1 MMRSLDIGA
10 TGMVAQQMNVDV
22 ISNNIANMTTAGFKR
37 QRLEFQDLLYQDLRR
52 PGATSS
58 DTNTIVPTGI
68 QLGLG
73 VRPVATMR
81 SHEQGAILLTES
93 TLDLAIN
100 GEGFFQIELPNGE
113 TAYTRSGAFSLNADG
128 EIVTQQGYT
137 VQPGITV
144 PDNAVSIEVNDS
156 GEVLVKI
163 PGQVN
168 LQNVGQFDIANFV
181 NPAGLDAIGDTM
193 FLETEASG
201 GVTSGTP
208 NTENFGKIQQG
219 AIEQSNVNVVEE
231 ITRLIAAQRSYE
243 MNSNVISTSD
253 EMLNTVNQL
262 R

>member
-10 TGMVAQQMNVDV
+10 TGMTAQQMNVDV

-52 PGATSS
+52 PGAASS
-58 DTNTIVPTGI
+58 DAATIAPSGI

-73 VRPVATMR
+73 VRPVATVR
-81 SHEQGAILLTES
+81 QHQQGAILLTES
-93 TLDLAIN
+93 NLDMAIN
-100 GEGFFQIELPNGE
+100 GEGFFQIELPTGE
-113 TAYTRSGAFSLNADG
+113 TAYTRSGAFTLNGDG

-137 VQPGITV
+137 VLPSMTV
-144 PDNAVSIEVNDS
+144 PGDALSIDVNES
-156 GEVLVKI
+156 GEVWVKL

-168 LQNVGQFDIANFV
+168 LQNIGQIEIANFV

-201 GVTSGTP
+201 SVTTGTP
-208 NTENFGKIQQG
+208 GTDEFGKVQQG
-219 AIEQSNVNVVEE
+219 AIEQSNVNVVDE
-231 ITRLIAAQRSYE
+231 ITRLITAQRSYE

>member
-10 TGMVAQQMNVDV
+10 TGMLAQQMNVDV
-22 ISNNIANMTTAGFKR
+22 ISNNIANMTTSGFKR

-52 PGATSS
+52 PGASSS
-58 DTNTIVPTGI
+58 DANTITPSGI

-73 VRPVATMR
+73 VRPVATVR
-81 SHEQGAILLTES
+81 SHQQGAVLLTEND
-93 TLDLAIN
+93 LDMAIN
-100 GEGFFQIELPNGE
+100 GDGFFQIELPNGE
-113 TAYTRSGAFSLNADG
+113 TAYTRSGAMTLSGDG
-128 EIVTQQGYT
+128 EIVTQQGYR
-137 VQPGITV
+137 VLPGITV
-144 PDNAVSIEVNDS
+144 PTDTVSITINES
-156 GEVLVKI
+156 GEVLAKLSA
-163 PGQVN
+163 QTA
-168 LQNVGQFDIANFV
+168 LQNLGQLQLAKFI

-201 GVTSGTP
+201 NVTTGNPGTD
-208 NTENFGKIQQG
+208 NFGKIQQS

-243 MNSNVISTSD
+243 MNSNVISTTD